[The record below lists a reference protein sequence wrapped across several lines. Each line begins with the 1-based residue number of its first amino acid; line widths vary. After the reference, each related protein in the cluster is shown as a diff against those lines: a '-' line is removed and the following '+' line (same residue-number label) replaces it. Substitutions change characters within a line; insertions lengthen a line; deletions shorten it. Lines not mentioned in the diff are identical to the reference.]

1 MIDLAAIAARVAA
14 SAIAASGETGLWRAP
29 IVGAV
34 SASRVVAAR
43 LREIA
48 SPTHLLP
55 SDLLVG
61 ARSVVCFFVP
71 FAKEVSDGNSS
82 GDDASAGW
90 GRAYVRTNRLI
101 AEIGEGIAASLA
113 SLGYRAA
120 TVPATHN
127 FDEETLLSDWSHRHL
142 AYLAGIGS
150 FGLNNMLITDSGAA
164 GRLGS
169 AVTDVPLAGPAPAP
183 ARERCLAKLDGSCRA
198 CIARCPV
205 GALSHGTFNRR
216 ACYDVCL
223 RNARR
228 LTDVGYADVCGKCV
242 VALPCSLRDPTRGRS
257 GPAA

>member
-1 MIDLAAIAARVAA
+1 MIDLAAVAARVAA
-14 SAIAASGETGLWRAP
+14 SVIEASGEAGLWRAP

-55 SDLLVG
+55 DDLLVG

-71 FAKEVSDGNSS
+71 FTKEVCEGNSDGS
-82 GDDASAGW
+82 DASVGW

-101 AEIGEGIAASLA
+101 AEIGEGIGATLA
-113 SLGYRAA
+113 ELGHRAA

-169 AVTDVPLAGPAPAP
+169 AVTDVPLAGLDPEPF
-183 ARERCLAKLDGSCRA
+183 RERCLAKLDGSCRA
-198 CIARCPV
+198 CLARCPI
-205 GALSHGTFNRR
+205 GALSPSPFDRR
-216 ACYDVCL
+216 ACYAACL
-223 RNARR
+223 RNAER

-242 VALPCSLRDPTRGRS
+242 VALPCSLRDPTRERR
-257 GPAA
+257 GPVA